1 MVLVDRFGREATDL
15 RVSVTR
21 RCNFSCIYCHN
32 EGLGAIKRPGDP
44 HDEELAPEE
53 IERVVRIAREFDF
66 TSLHL
71 TGGEAMVRPDLEEI
85 VARSARHIPDVSLT
99 TNGSMLAP
107 RAERL
112 REAGLRRVNISIDS
126 IHAEVFKAVRGADI
140 HPVLKGI
147 VRALEVGLTPVK
159 LNMVVMKYTLPQIPR
174 MLEYV
179 EKGRGGLVL
188 QLIQY
193 MPELTGHEDWMVDI
207 DGVAAWL
214 AAEADHIDIRRA
226 HSRRIYCLKG
236 ARVEIVDPVY
246 NQAFCENCHRIRLTH
261 DGKLKGCLNRND
273 DLLATRGASDEGIR
287 AAFRQVVANRVP
299 YYGAYIRDF
308 PKRDLRRAK
317 PVPLETG
324 RT

>member
-53 IERVVRIAREFDF
+53 IERIVRIAKGFGF

-71 TGGEAMVRPDLEEI
+71 TGGEALVRPDLEEI
-85 VARSARHIPDVSLT
+85 VVRGAKHIPNVSLT

-107 RAERL
+107 RATAL
-112 REAGLRRVNISIDS
+112 REAGLDRVNISIDS
-126 IHAEVFKAVRGADI
+126 VHAGVFKAVRGADI
-140 HPVLKGI
+140 HPVMKGI
-147 VRALEVGLTPVK
+147 ARALEVGLTPVK
-159 LNMVVMKYTLPQIPR
+159 LNMVVMKYTLPHIPQ

-214 AAEADHIDIRRA
+214 ADQADRIDIRHA
-226 HSRRIYCLKG
+226 HGRRIYCLKG

-246 NQAFCENCHRIRLTH
+246 NQSFCENCHRIRLTH

-273 DLLATRGASDEGIR
+273 DLLAVRGRSEEEIR
-287 AAFRQVVANRVP
+287 EAFRRVVAERVP
-299 YYGAYIRDF
+299 YYGAYITDF
-308 PKRDLRRAK
+308 PRRRLSGAE
-317 PVPLETG
+317 PVSLETPAS
-324 RT
+324 

>member
-21 RCNFSCIYCHN
+21 LCNFSCIYCHN

-53 IERVVRIAREFDF
+53 IERVVRIAKEFGF

-85 VARSARHIPDVSLT
+85 VARSAAHIPNVSLT

-107 RAERL
+107 RAARL
-112 REAGLRRVNISIDS
+112 REAGLTRVNVSIDS
-126 IHAEVFKAVRGADI
+126 IHAEVFRAIRGSDI
-140 HPVLKGI
+140 HPVVKGI
-147 VRALEVGLTPVK
+147 ARALEVGLTPVK
-159 LNMVVMKYTLPQIPR
+159 LNMVLMKYTLAHIPK

-179 EKGRGGLVL
+179 ERGRGGLVL

-214 AAEADHIDIRRA
+214 AEQADRIDIRRA

-261 DGKLKGCLNRND
+261 DGKLKGCLNRSD
-273 DLLATRGASDEGIR
+273 DLVPVRGLSDGGIR
-287 AAFRQVVANRVP
+287 AAFRRVVANRVP
-299 YYGAYIRDF
+299 YYGAYITDF
-308 PKRDLRRAK
+308 PKRDLREAE
-317 PVPLETG
+317 PISLETG
-324 RT
+324 PP